1 MLLYWLVLNIDAAI
15 VIMIFIYCLQIEMVK
30 LVYNYHPID
39 FTYMSQSTADES
51 PLEPGVYLI
60 PANSTITSPPPF
72 ESIPSNHTLKWDN
85 IKQNWFTEALP
96 LPIIK
101 EEDQKS
107 DKPRYGDAMTQ
118 LREFRDRTLKELDWI
133 AIKYYTKGLSFPVEW
148 ANYFQAL
155 RDLPAN
161 IVPTLD
167 SDGKLDMTSINSHL
181 PSMPRIN

>member
-1 MLLYWLVLNIDAAI
+1 
-15 VIMIFIYCLQIEMVK
+15 MIFIYFIQIEMVK
-30 LVYNYHPID
+30 LVYNYHPIY
-39 FTYMSQSTADES
+39 FTYISQTEADES

-60 PANSTITSPPPF
+60 PAHATTIPPPTNNV
-72 ESIPSNHTLKWDN
+72 PSNHIIKWDINKN
-85 IKQNWFTEALP
+85 IWFTEPIP
-96 LPIIK
+96 LPVIPEEK
-101 EEDQKS
+101 EKDQ
-107 DKPRYGDAMTQ
+107 PQDAMTQ
-118 LREFRDRTLKELDWI
+118 LREFRNRTLKDLDWI